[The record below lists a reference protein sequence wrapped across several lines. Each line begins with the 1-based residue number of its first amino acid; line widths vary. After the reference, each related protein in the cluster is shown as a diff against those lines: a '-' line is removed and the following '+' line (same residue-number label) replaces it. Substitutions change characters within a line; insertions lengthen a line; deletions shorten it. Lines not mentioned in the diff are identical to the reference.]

1 VVQYALA
8 GVAKPIGVAEYILNE
23 PLPDVLADM
32 LPTVEEFE
40 TELTPPSPPLPDAAP
55 TARDEEPE
63 DDPPA
68 P

>member
-1 VVQYALA
+1 
-8 GVAKPIGVAEYILNE
+8 VAEYILNE